1 MLITSILD
9 LPINDKIYYDE
20 SFRNK
25 LLGIGKDDYVND
37 DLFIRKD
44 LSFNSVIKFNNM
56 NIPIKIP
63 MLTLPDTIG
72 DYLNPTDLNFK
83 PSLINILQAKLV
95 STNLNNELTIYGL
108 QTPPIII
115 LINAILTGKIIF
127 LSYEHS
133 SGYIIDHILL
143 TLKIIT
149 GGGF

>member
-108 QTPPIII
+108 QTPLIII
-115 LINAILTGKIIF
+115 LINAILTGKNHF
-127 LSYEHS
+127 PKL
-133 SGYIIDHILL
+133 
-143 TLKIIT
+143 
-149 GGGF
+149 